1 MKDNKYNKVEK
12 VVGMLK
18 DLGVK
23 VSVTKS
29 KFEIMNTIAHK
40 EKLKLRENNI

>member
-1 MKDNKYNKVEK
+1 MRDNKYQQVER
-12 VVGMLK
+12 VVELLK

-29 KFEIMNTIAHK
+29 KFEMMNAIAHK
-40 EKLKLRENNI
+40 ESLKLRENNI